1 MRTMTIAA
9 SSPTATRSVWK
20 IDNSHS
26 LVEFSARHMMVST
39 VKGRFAN
46 IEGTIVDIADDPTQS
61 SVEVTIDPTS
71 ITTIDP
77 QRDAH
82 LRSPDFL
89 DVEQYPV
96 ITFKSRRVEGN
107 HRGEEFKLVGDLTI
121 RGVTREVK
129 LDASFNGVGTTPYG
143 TTVAGFSA
151 EGKLN
156 RKDWGLN
163 WNVALEA
170 GGVLVGDQI
179 KLSLEVEAVKQDA

>member
-1 MRTMTIAA
+1 MSIAA
-9 SSPTATRSVWK
+9 TSPAATRSVWK

-39 VKGRFAN
+39 VKGRFASVD
-46 IEGTIVDIADDPTQS
+46 GTIVDVADDPTQS
-61 SVEVTIDPTS
+61 SVEATIDASSLTTS
-71 ITTIDP
+71 DP

-82 LRSPDFL
+82 LRSADFL
-89 DVEQYPV
+89 DVEHYPT
-96 ITFKSRRVEGN
+96 ITFKSRRIEGN
-107 HRGEEFKLVGDLTI
+107 HRDEFKLIGDLTI

-143 TTVAGFSA
+143 KTVSGFSA

-179 KLSLEVEAVKQDA
+179 KLSLEVEAVKEG